1 MGDVARNEGG
11 GEDVGL
17 EQLPAYEESAGGGG
31 VVGNGGVQA
40 VNGDGVRLPG
50 EVQIQRPTPI
60 APNGVQRPTPR
71 LAPAANNGVVGLEAS
86 NASTSGPSAPPP
98 DEPPPGYEETLGNS
112 VASNLERSVEKGG

>member
-31 VVGNGGVQA
+31 VQA

-50 EVQIQRPTPI
+50 GVQIQRPTPI

-71 LAPAANNGVVGLEAS
+71 PAPAANNGVVGLEAS
-86 NASTSGPSAPPP
+86 NASTSGSSAPPP

-112 VASNLERSVEKGG
+112 VASTLERSVEKGG